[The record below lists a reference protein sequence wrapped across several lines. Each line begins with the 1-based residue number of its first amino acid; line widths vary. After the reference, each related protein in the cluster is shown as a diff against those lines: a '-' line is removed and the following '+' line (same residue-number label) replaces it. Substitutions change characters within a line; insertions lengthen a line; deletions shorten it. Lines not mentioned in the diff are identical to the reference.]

1 MAAKKASA
9 SATVT
14 VQLDDQLLAGFQAQ
28 LDAINSKLD
37 ILLQLIRNTNMKEN
51 IIMADVTALQ
61 AAVEQE
67 TEVTTSVVTLLNELA
82 AELAA
87 ANGDQAAIDEVVAKM
102 TANADTLAEAVA
114 TNTPADPANI

>member
-37 ILLQLIRNTNMKEN
+37 ILLQLTRNTNMKEN